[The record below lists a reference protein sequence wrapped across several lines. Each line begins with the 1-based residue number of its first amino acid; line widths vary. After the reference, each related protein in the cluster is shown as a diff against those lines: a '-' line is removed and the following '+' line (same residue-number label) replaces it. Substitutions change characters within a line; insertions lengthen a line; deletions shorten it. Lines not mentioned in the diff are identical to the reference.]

1 MSKTI
6 IYTNQAPDPIGPY
19 NQAILTNKMLFIS
32 GQVAFDITTKTFILE
47 NIEMETRQVMQNIS
61 AILKE
66 SGSDF
71 SSVVKTTIFLKDL
84 NDYDVVNQVYGS
96 YFDENA
102 PARECVQVA
111 KLPKDV
117 NVEIS
122 VIASL

>member
-19 NQAILTNKMLFIS
+19 NQAILTNNLLFIS
-32 GQVAFDITTKTFILE
+32 GQIAFDTTTKTFVLD

-84 NDYDVVNQVYGS
+84 NDYDIVNQVYGS

-102 PARECVQVA
+102 PARECVQVS